1 MQKKN
6 KKILLESLKCKKQA
20 TAEISRSACFLTG
33 VEDDSE
39 NERLAVLHV
48 TDSR

>member
-1 MQKKN
+1 MKK
-6 KKILLESLKCKKQA
+6 KESFLKSLKCKKQV

-39 NERLAVLHV
+39 NERLAVLYV